1 MRDMPVSYETRIA
14 AAAAEQSDRKIR
26 QEFARVLKVPA
37 QTDGH
42 KRHRLTFREVL
53 YFRLTK
59 SLESEGLT
67 LEPEDRRAVYRVM
80 TLKNHTERGWVRTGH
95 SLRRSG
101 EVSATFE
108 LSGMVRAAR
117 KCIRDIRRGDMLVER
132 SAQICSGAP
141 VFKGTRI
148 PVAQIVEQFRAGV
161 PVSEIAEDYPQLSEE
176 ALRYAEV
183 RSRMGDPPG
192 RPKRD
197 LTLQRTA
204 SEAANR

>member
-1 MRDMPVSYETRIA
+1 MPISYETRVA

-37 QTDGH
+37 HMDGR
-42 KRHRLTFREVL
+42 KRHRLTFREVV

-59 SLESEGLT
+59 SLEAQGLT

-80 TLKNHTERGWVRTGH
+80 TMKNHMERGWVRVGR

-132 SAQICSGAP
+132 NAQICSGAP

-197 LTLQRTA
+197 LRLQRTA
-204 SEAANR
+204 LEAAHR

>member
-1 MRDMPVSYETRIA
+1 MPISYETRVA

-37 QTDGH
+37 HMDGR
-42 KRHRLTFREVL
+42 KRHRLTFREVV

-59 SLESEGLT
+59 SLEAEGLT

-80 TLKNHTERGWVRTGH
+80 TMKNHMERGWVRVGR
-95 SLRRSG
+95 SLKRSG

-108 LSGMVRAAR
+108 LSEIVQVTRER
-117 KCIRDIRRGDMLVER
+117 IRDVRREDVLVER
-132 SAQICSGAP
+132 DPQVCAGVP

-148 PVAQIVEQFRAGV
+148 PVAQIVGQFRAGI
-161 PVSEIAEDYPQLSEE
+161 PTSQIAEDYPQLSEN

-183 RSRMGDPPG
+183 RSRMGEPPG
-192 RPKRD
+192 RPKRE
-197 LTLQRTA
+197 LRLQRTA
-204 SEAANR
+204 LEAAHR